1 MPATRL
7 TMRKIRETLRPPLEA
22 GLSYRQISAST
33 NISIGAI
40 QNLLSKAETPGL
52 SWPLPP
58 ALDDNALARLFYPG
72 ANTSTGLIAMPDW
85 TTIHQELKRKGT
97 TKLLLWEEYTQR
109 YPNRCYSYSQFCD
122 RYRHWLGQQRRSM
135 RQVHKAGEKL
145 FVDYAGQT
153 VPIVCP
159 LSGQINPAQIFVATL
174 GASGHTYAEAT
185 ATQTLADWLGSH
197 VRSFE
202 FFGGV
207 PELVI
212 PDNLKS
218 AVTRTCRYDP
228 DVNPS
233 YQQLAEH
240 YRVVIIPARPRKP
253 KDKSKAELSVQLVER
268 WILARLRKIT
278 FFSLAEL
285 NRCIHAL
292 LQDLNTRPFKRM
304 PGSRQQAFE
313 QLDKRALRALPSQ
326 RYEYQEIKT
335 VKVNIDCHVQYDQHL
350 YSVAHQYV
358 GERLELHASTK
369 LVRLY
374 MHRHL
379 VATHRRRNKPGMSTD
394 PLHMPERHRKHQ
406 QWTADRLKQWAA
418 QLGPDILAWV
428 TERLETKA
436 HPEQAY
442 RVCLGLLNL
451 SGQYSPERLNASCR
465 IAKREGLSRLQQVR
479 SILQSNRDQLPQQLP
494 IAIELPQNHENV
506 RGPGNFH

>member
-1 MPATRL
+1 M
-7 TMRKIRETLRPPLEA
+7 
-22 GLSYRQISAST
+22 GAS
-33 NISIGAI
+33 S
-40 QNLLSKAETPGL
+40 
-52 SWPLPP
+52 
-58 ALDDNALARLFYPG
+58 
-72 ANTSTGLIAMPDW
+72 
-85 TTIHQELKRKGT
+85 
-97 TKLLLWEEYTQR
+97 
-109 YPNRCYSYSQFCD
+109 
-122 RYRHWLGQQRRSM
+122 
-135 RQVHKAGEKL
+135 GEKL

-159 LSGQINPAQIFVATL
+159 LTGQINPAQIFVATL
-174 GASGHTYAEAT
+174 GASGCTYAEAT
-185 ATQTLADWLGSH
+185 ATQTLPDWLGSH

-218 AVTRTCRYDP
+218 AVTRACRYDP

-240 YRVVIIPARPRKP
+240 YRVVVIPARPRKP

-268 WILARLRKIT
+268 WILARLRKMT

-313 QLDKRALRALPSQ
+313 QLDKPALRALPSQ

-335 VKVNIDCHVQYDQHL
+335 VKVNIDYHVQYDQHL
-350 YSVAHQYV
+350 YSVPHQYV
-358 GERLELHASTK
+358 GERLELHASAN

-394 PLHMPERHRKHQ
+394 PLHMPERHRKQQ
-406 QWTADRLKQWAA
+406 QWTPGRLKQWAA
-418 QLGPDILAWV
+418 QVGPDTLVWV
-428 TERLETKA
+428 NERLESKA

-442 RVCLGLLNL
+442 RVCLGLLSL
-451 SGQYSPERLNASCR
+451 SRQYPSERLNASCR
-465 IAKREGLSRLQQVR
+465 IANREGLNRLRHVR
-479 SILQSNRDQLPQQLP
+479 SILQSNRDQLPQSLP
-494 IAIELPQNHENV
+494 IGIELPQDHENV